1 MHLKVKVENTVRDGQ
16 SRGARKTYVAWQA
29 EAEVEP
35 AGDTPSFAQ
44 GVQTPEDEANQLG
57 GQEATHIVRAAF
69 ETGVVPEHAVHVVA
83 STWLEICPSGQL

>member
-1 MHLKVKVENTVRDGQ
+1 MRNTYADM
-16 SRGARKTYVAWQA
+16 QA

-35 AGDTPSFAQ
+35 AGDTPPFAQ
-44 GVQTPEDEANQLG
+44 AVQAPEEANQFG

-83 STWLEICPSGQL
+83 STWLEICPPGQL